1 MQFCQVFFLKK
12 YICDIIV
19 VDKIENRV
27 YNVHR
32 NPRGAFTP
40 ILDLFLEVPPRVFL
54 GILSEYLAQKYSPEL
69 VNKDFGDFL
78 VILYISIP
86 IPRLSL
92 AYPLSKS
99 RVFFTN
105 QLGQPRNLV
114 GS

>member
-1 MQFCQVFFLKK
+1 MCPLNNAYLFYYSAYMQFCQELFLKK

-19 VDKIENRV
+19 VDKIEIGM

-69 VNKDFGDFL
+69 VNTTFGKFL
-78 VILYISIP
+78 VSVYIVY
-86 IPRLSL
+86 R
-92 AYPLSKS
+92 YPP
-99 RVFFTN
+99 V
-105 QLGQPRNLV
+105 V
-114 GS
+114 HA

>member
-1 MQFCQVFFLKK
+1 MQFCQGLFLKK

-19 VDKIENRV
+19 VDKIEIGV

-69 VNKDFGDFL
+69 VNKNFGDFL
-78 VILYISIP
+78 VTVYIWYIHT
-86 IPRLSL
+86 
-92 AYPLSKS
+92 PLHPACTPCKI
-99 RVFFTN
+99 
-105 QLGQPRNLV
+105 
-114 GS
+114 